1 MIWLTFFLG
10 FSLLHRGHWGLII
23 EFVSSVRPERLMN
36 RLLEKRNAVINV
48 LTLFATWR
56 GGSAPL
62 PLKIRQDMML
72 PSQGHTRL
80 VTTNST
86 QGIPIPILS
95 SATALLR
102 RRGGEGKS
110 AKGRQIKC
118 HGGAGAALRQSSGHH
133 RMLFPKK
140 KDGELTKKTPAT
152 TLQLEKIN
160 KWKLMKGNTL
170 STPVRWN
177 CMFSLLKA
185 SVAFRRLGKCLIPCW
200 WERGNVGTWVH
211 AGLCTCAVWK
221 SRDVALVL
229 CLQRKI
235 NTSIVFPIFMVLSPD
250 SAFLFHLRTISKIPS
265 RIDRTVLI

>member
-48 LTLFATWR
+48 LTLFAILER
-56 GGSAPL
+56 GSAPL
-62 PLKIRQDMML
+62 PLKIRQDVML

-102 RRGGEGKS
+102 GRGGEGKS

-118 HGGAGAALRQSSGHH
+118 HGGAGAALWQSSGHH

-152 TLQLEKIN
+152 TLQLGKIN
-160 KWKLMKGNTL
+160 KWKLMKGITL

-185 SVAFRRLGKCLIPCW
+185 SVAFRRQRARRPEVPHPLLMGT
-200 WERGNVGTWVH
+200 WERGYLSACRSVH
-211 AGLCTCAVWK
+211 VRSLEEQGCGPCTMLA
-221 SRDVALVL
+221 AE
-229 CLQRKI
+229 
-235 NTSIVFPIFMVLSPD
+235 N
-250 SAFLFHLRTISKIPS
+250 
-265 RIDRTVLI
+265 